1 MNTQL
6 ARRLRSEGGFTV
18 SEMLISIAVLA
29 IFFAAFSTVVS
40 SSIRHGTQIQEEA
53 VLQTEARAAVDTMA
67 ADLRQATKAGSTTL
81 SRISTASGTQ
91 LSFLSPD
98 RAPTMHLRSIAYQVT
113 GGGQLQ
119 RALATSTNT
128 AAPWSIPALSAWST
142 VATSVASSCS
152 VGGSSIPV
160 FTYFDANGAST
171 AVLANIKTVRICVSV
186 STVAAPSR
194 KLTYDVRVSLRPTA

>member
-1 MNTQL
+1 MS
-6 ARRLRSEGGFTV
+6 RRFLLRLHSEDGFTV
-18 SEMLISIAVLA
+18 TEMLVSIAVLA

-67 ADLRQATKAGSTTL
+67 ADLRQATKAGNTTL

-91 LSFLSPD
+91 LTFLSPD
-98 RAPTMHLRSIAYQVT
+98 RAPTMHLRSIAYQVS
-113 GGGQLQ
+113 GGKLQ

-142 VATSVASSCS
+142 VANSVSTSCS

-160 FTYFDANGAST
+160 FTYFDVNGAST

-194 KLTYDVRVSLRPTA
+194 MLTYDVRVALRPSA